1 MKAKQLSVILSGLGD
16 MEVMVCLSPDANNST
31 PCVPIKAA
39 NYGLYWGEGRVVLLP
54 SKELVEKETEE
65 YNAKDF

>member
-16 MEVMVCLSPDANNST
+16 VEVEICLSPDANNST

-39 NYGLYWGEGRVVLLP
+39 NYWGDGRVVLLP
-54 SKELVEKETEE
+54 SKELVEKKKEE

>member
-16 MEVMVCLSPDANNST
+16 VEVEICLSPDANNST

-39 NYGLYWGEGRVVLLP
+39 NYWGDGRVVLLP
-54 SKELVEKETEE
+54 NKELVVKETEE

>member
-16 MEVMVCLSPDANNST
+16 TEVMVCLSPDVNNST

-39 NYGLYWGEGRVVLLP
+39 NYGFYWGEGMAVLLP
-54 SKELVEKETEE
+54 SKELVEKKKEE
-65 YNAKDF
+65 VN